1 MTIEAVR
8 DLIFIIFGAISII
21 ILVALLVL
29 TLSLY
34 RRVKVIQTSI
44 GETAVQIPKLIAENR
59 EALKRIT
66 QIVGMTNAVGMGI
79 DLVRKIFETNKG
91 GKTNEQGTM
100 G

>member
-1 MTIEAVR
+1 MTIEAVK
-8 DLIFIIFGAISII
+8 DLVVIIFGAIGII
-21 ILVALLVL
+21 FLLVL
-29 TLSLY
+29 LVLMLSLY

-44 GETAVQIPKLIAENR
+44 GDMNGQLQRSIAESR
-59 EALKRIT
+59 ESLKGIT
-66 QIVGMTNAVGMGI
+66 QIVSINSAVGIGI